1 MKCHS
6 AGNEAGLSATSIT
19 TNASVKDFYVVIVG
33 SNVSMVVQHSLLI
46 AGAITMNITK
56 QNMEIALVI
65 TTTFSSCAQASRI
78 SLLTKSMIFF
88 FRQTC

>member
-1 MKCHS
+1 M
-6 AGNEAGLSATSIT
+6 TSIT

-56 QNMEIALVI
+56 QNMEIALTI
-65 TTTFSSCAQASRI
+65 ATPLKRHPHAMR
-78 SLLTKSMIFF
+78 LLTAREQQQITVPCNNNSN
-88 FRQTC
+88 QQS